1 MPKYSLYR
9 KQFEISNDSIILLP
23 TIVVK
28 VNDWIY
34 TLKNFAI
41 EFHFLC
47 FHARL
52 VWMIDDGLKGE
63 LKRSRYGKH

>member
-9 KQFEISNDSIILLP
+9 KEFKISNDSIILLP

-52 VWMIDDGLKGE
+52 VWMRDDGLKGE